1 MLNDGCKVDTTYS
14 VVSVFGERLRNLI
27 KNGGLTQV
35 AFAEK
40 IGVRQS
46 QVSGWIQGRHG
57 PTLSTLRRIRDALG
71 CTWDELLG

>member
-1 MLNDGCKVDTTYS
+1 MTYS
-14 VVSVFGERLRNLI
+14 VVNGFGERLRGLI

-35 AFAEK
+35 TFAEK

-57 PTLSTLRRIRDALG
+57 PTLATLRRIRDALG